1 MLSWILITVLVLLA
15 VWAILRLIC
24 TQRFSLRDKVV
35 LITGG
40 SRGLGLVLARQICA
54 AGGKVALIARDAE
67 ELGRAKADLAR
78 RGGAQMLSGFNATC
92 LIQSKFGLRFGKS
105 SITSARSIS

>member
-1 MLSWILITVLVLLA
+1 MNARVLLLA
-15 VWAILRLIC
+15 GAPLFVACAITRVIR
-24 TQRFSLRDKVV
+24 THRFSLRDKVV
-35 LITGG
+35 VITGG

-78 RGGAQMLSGFNATC
+78 RGGAVLTLQCDLLDTAQ
-92 LIQSKFGLRFGKS
+92 IR
-105 SITSARSIS
+105 SAVRQIIDH